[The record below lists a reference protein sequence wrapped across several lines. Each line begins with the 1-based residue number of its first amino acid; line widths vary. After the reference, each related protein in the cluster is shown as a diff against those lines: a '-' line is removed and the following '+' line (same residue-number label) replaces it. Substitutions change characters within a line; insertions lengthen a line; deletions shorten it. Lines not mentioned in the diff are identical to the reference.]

1 VLELESEKNRKLEQ
15 LMDTEDQLALLR
27 KEVEELRQEL
37 ADEKLKNSAKFQD
50 IQEKTTKRIAH
61 LKYFHEHIMTRLQKS
76 HEKYGS
82 QLNDKISA
90 LEQEKLTEMEKL
102 KQQASTQLNELE
114 AQRQRKA
121 DHLR

>member
-1 VLELESEKNRKLEQ
+1 
-15 LMDTEDQLALLR
+15 
-27 KEVEELRQEL
+27 
-37 ADEKLKNSAKFQD
+37 
-50 IQEKTTKRIAH
+50 
-61 LKYFHEHIMTRLQKS
+61 MTRLQKS

-102 KQQASTQLNELE
+102 KQQASSQLNELE